1 MVQAAIVLVVVAL
14 LTGAGFITGKKW
26 ERSVWQPVYGH
37 LAAQLTKLQSDL
49 NIKNAEALGASAT
62 KLAEITVYGK
72 VSEVKNEFAQKE
84 IDRRV
89 DAYLNNLSNNG
100 LLLSA
105 EERDSGESGS
115 SDPLSSSA
123 RKSYKRSG
131 QDGLFIGLDR
141 LEKGVIERLARSRD
155 KALAR
160 NLQCKEYLDELEVK
174 MNSLRTQQ

>member
-1 MVQAAIVLVVVAL
+1 MIQAIGVLVVVAL
-14 LTGAGFITGKKW
+14 ISGLGFGAGKKYERVIWQESYFIL
-26 ERSVWQPVYGH
+26 SN
-37 LAAQLTKLQSDL
+37 QLTKLQADL

-105 EERDSGESGS
+105 EERDSGESGRANTM
-115 SDPLSSSA
+115 PLSTTILNFRDSGDRLA
-123 RKSYKRSG
+123 KS
-131 QDGLFIGLDR
+131 LDR
-141 LEKGVIERLARSRD
+141 FERGVVERLARSRD
-155 KALAR
+155 IAIAR
-160 NLQCKEYLDELEVK
+160 NKHCREYLLGLEQ
-174 MNSLRTQQ
+174 NLR